1 MSNILIQKIVI
12 DHDDILNGLKENKV
26 FKQKVLNNL
35 TKEEKLTIILTIK
48 EMIVETIENQVAEID
63 DVVNLHS
70 SELS

>member
-1 MSNILIQKIVI
+1 MNILIQKIVI
-12 DHDDILNGLKENKV
+12 DHDDILNRLKENKV
-26 FKQKVLNNL
+26 FKQKVLNTL

>member
-35 TKEEKLTIILTIK
+35 TKEEKLSIILTIK